1 MSGECDDCGEHCLE
15 CRCMEDIK
23 VWVQAFFPDGS
34 VSEGKRI
41 PAEWLEEKY
50 SKTLACKVWNM
61 ISYLNREE
69 GYILIWGA
77 GNMRFLHYPTSFL
90 SQESDS
96 SASSPESA

>member
-1 MSGECDDCGEHCLE
+1 MSGECDLCGEHCLE

-23 VWVQAFFPDGS
+23 VWIQAFFPDGS

-41 PAEWLEEKY
+41 SVELLEPEHNKL
-50 SKTLACKVWNM
+50 LACKAWNLLDD
-61 ISYLNREE
+61 LNRTE

-77 GNMRFLHYPTSFL
+77 GNLIFRHYPTSFW

-96 SASSPESA
+96 SAS